1 MNTNP
6 IITITDLLEAQRWGM
21 QAASIA
27 GMAETKQVDYLTTQ
41 AVDFFTIRPDADY
54 FLASFAA

>member
-1 MNTNP
+1 MNINP
-6 IITITDLLEAQRWGM
+6 IITISELLEAHRWGM

-27 GMAETKQVDYLTTQ
+27 GMTETKLVDNLTTQ
-41 AVDFFTIRPDADY
+41 AVDFFTARPDADY